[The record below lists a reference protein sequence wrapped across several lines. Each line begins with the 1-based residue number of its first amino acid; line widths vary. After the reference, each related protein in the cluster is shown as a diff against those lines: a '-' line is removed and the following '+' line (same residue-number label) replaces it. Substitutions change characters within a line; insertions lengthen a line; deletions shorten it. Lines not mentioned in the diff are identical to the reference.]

1 MEKHI
6 FIENVQP
13 SINAGRYPIK
23 RVVNEPWQVE
33 ATIFRDGH
41 DIIRAV
47 LQLRSDEDGTCVE
60 APMTKVNPG
69 LDRWRG
75 ELSADR
81 VGRYTYQI
89 VAWTD
94 HYATWV
100 REMDRKILAGRQEL
114 SSEIAEGKAI
124 LEDALDNAQQDD
136 HRQTIENTLE
146 VLADTEDYMDVLDA
160 IADDDV
166 LDAMRESQER
176 RDRVTSPYP
185 LTVWVERLKARYST
199 WYEFFVRS
207 QTEDPSRS
215 GTFKDAKHRLPYLK
229 DLGFDVIYLAP
240 IHPIGRTARKGRNN
254 TVMANENDPGSP
266 WAIGSD
272 EGGHTEI
279 EPSLGTVDDFVDF
292 VKAAEKHGIEIA
304 LDFAIQC
311 SPDHPWVKEHPEWF
325 HQRPDGTIKY
335 AENPPKRYEDIYP
348 INFDTEARESLWN
361 ALRDV
366 LLYWIDKGVYIFRVD
381 NPHTKALN
389 FWRWVIE
396 EIHKDH
402 PQVIFLSEA
411 FARPAMMSALAK
423 LGFTQS
429 YTYFTW
435 RNTKAEITNYL
446 TQLTQTDWQYYFR
459 PNFFANTP
467 DILPVYLQR
476 GGRPAFRIRAI
487 LAGTLSPTY
496 GIYSGFEFCEN
507 SPIPGKEEYINSE
520 KYQITTRD
528 WMQDYNIKDTIR
540 RVNEIRR
547 ENPALQQLANLHF
560 LPADN
565 DNIVFFLKIDDDMSN
580 IIMVAVNVDP
590 YNTHAC
596 TVRVPL
602 DLIGF
607 PWGSRYEVQDL
618 LTGEH
623 YIWSE
628 YNYVRLD
635 PHEQPAHIM
644 RIEGRPR

>member
-6 FIENVQP
+6 FIEDVQP
-13 SINAGRYPIK
+13 AINAGRYPIK
-23 RVVNEPWQVE
+23 RVVDEPWQVE

-41 DIIRAV
+41 DIIRAA
-47 LQLRSDEDGTCVE
+47 LQLRSQDNGYYVE
-60 APMTKVNPG
+60 APMELINPG

-75 ELSADR
+75 ELSAEKM
-81 VGRYTYQI
+81 GRYTYQV

-94 HYATWV
+94 IYATWV
-100 REMDRKILAGRQEL
+100 REMERKIVAGRQEL
-114 SSEIAEGKAI
+114 SSEIAEGRAL
-124 LEDALDNAQQDD
+124 LEDALPNADKDHAKLIKDTLKALKKPDD
-136 HRQTIENTLE
+136 YNK
-146 VLADTEDYMDVLDA
+146 VLDV
-160 IADDDV
+160 IAHPEV
-166 LDAMRESQER
+166 LDAMLESQER
-176 RDRVTSPYP
+176 RDRVISPYE
-185 LTVWVERLKARYST
+185 LNVWVERPKARFST

-207 QTEDPSRS
+207 QTDDPERS
-215 GTFKDAKHRLPYLK
+215 GTFRDAKRRLPYLR

-240 IHPIGRTARKGRNN
+240 IHPIGKTARKGRNN
-254 TVMANENDPGSP
+254 SVMATKNDPGSP
-266 WAIGSD
+266 WAIGS
-272 EGGHTEI
+272 ESGGHTSI
-279 EPSLGTVDDFVDF
+279 EPSLGTVEDFKDF
-292 VKAAEKHGIEIA
+292 VKAANEYGIEIA
-304 LDFAIQC
+304 MDFAIQC

-325 HQRPDGTIKY
+325 YHRPDGTIKY

-348 INFDTEARESLWN
+348 INFDTEARESLWH

-366 LLYWIDKGVYIFRVD
+366 LVYWIDKGVHIFRVD

-389 FWRWVIE
+389 FWQWVIE

-402 PQVIFLSEA
+402 PGVIFLAEA
-411 FARPAMMSALAK
+411 FARPAMMQTLAK
-423 LGFTQS
+423 IGFTQS

-435 RNTKAEITNYL
+435 RNTKWEITEYMSEL
-446 TQLTQTDWQYYFR
+446 AHSDTQYYFR

-476 GGRPAFRIRAI
+476 GGRPAFRIRAV

-507 SPIPGKEEYINSE
+507 TPIPGKEEYINSE
-520 KYQITTRD
+520 KYEIAPRD
-528 WMQDYNIKDTIR
+528 WTQDYNIKDTIR

-565 DNIVFFLKIDDDMSN
+565 DNILFFIKMSDDGSN
-580 IIMVAVNVDP
+580 ILLIAVNVDP

-628 YNYVRLD
+628 YNYVHLD
-635 PHEQPAHIM
+635 PHVQPAHIM
-644 RIEGRPR
+644 RIEGNPK